1 MLKIDRDVKR
11 RNSIEMERSGSVRGW
26 ANCGDEPQNWAQAK
40 PAAPGDDGK
49 ADCGCQ
55 WQGQMPMWPTAAS
68 CVCVCVCVCV
78 LFLKRKG
85 YGTEVSP
92 THTHTT
98 QSVNVSA
105 LNSSRYACCVILS
118 AISITLSINV
128 MQKGVH
134 THCAWRDKKERERVT
149 EGWRVYLR

>member
-1 MLKIDRDVKR
+1 MV
-11 RNSIEMERSGSVRGW
+11 EMSHRTEPKPSLLPRGMM
-26 ANCGDEPQNWAQAK
+26 
-40 PAAPGDDGK
+40 GK
-49 ADCGCQ
+49 Q
-55 WQGQMPMWPTAAS
+55 TVAAS
-68 CVCVCVCVCV
+68 GRDRCPCGQQLHRVCVCV

-118 AISITLSINV
+118 TISITLSINV

-134 THCAWRDKKERERVT
+134 THTEHDGIKKKEK
-149 EGWRVYLR
+149 G